1 MVWRPTVLTRRQ
13 REERRLEAARVL
25 ASGELSQAELAR
37 QLGVSRAAVTQW
49 KQRFLQA
56 GSDEEALKNRIGA
69 GRPAYLSLEQWGN
82 VLPALG
88 RGAEAEGYET
98 DRWTLV
104 RIRDLVK
111 RMYGVEYNANY
122 LSVKLRSLG
131 WTPQVPMPRP
141 REREDELVEAWL
153 TRDWPRIK
161 KRLAESGPKSSSSTK
176 RASGS

>member
-1 MVWRPTVLTRRQ
+1 MVWRPTTRTRQQ
-13 REERRLEAARVL
+13 REERRLEAARHL
-25 ASGELSQAELAR
+25 ASGEVSQAEIAR

-49 KQRFLQA
+49 KQRLAQER
-56 GSDEEALKNRIGA
+56 SDSEALRNRAGV
-69 GRPAYLSLEQWGN
+69 GRPAYLLLEQWRN
-82 VLPALG
+82 VLRALG
-88 RGAEAEGYET
+88 RGAEAEGFDT

-104 RIRDLVK
+104 RIRDLIK

-131 WTPQVPMPRP
+131 WTPQVPTPRP

-153 TRDWPRIK
+153 KRDWPRIK
-161 KRLAESGPKSSSSTK
+161 KRLAESGPKSSSLTK